1 MGFEQAAIAIE
12 KQQEFAELRGAIER
26 VFASGRVEKF
36 FATLKSKGVRIRD
49 FESVLTKRVLES
61 VTPEMKKAKASAWAL
76 YDALTVSDKG
86 QMREFYLVQ
95 VEQVPSELRHKFHQV
110 YRDC

>member
-1 MGFEQAAIAIE
+1 MGFEQAAIPIE
-12 KQQEFAELRGAIER
+12 RQQEFAELRSAIES
-26 VFASGRVEKF
+26 VFAPERVEKF
-36 FATLKSKGVRIRD
+36 FATLKSRGVRIRV

-76 YDALTVSDKG
+76 YDALTLSDKG

-95 VEQVPSELRHKFHQV
+95 VEQVPSRLRHKFHHL
-110 YRDC
+110 YRDF